1 MHARLIRWALSG
13 AFLSSLAL
21 SGACSVVT
29 PLPLTPIQII
39 EGTWPAKAPVVATA
53 SARAHTV
60 AGDVFAYKALK
71 FAITR
76 ASKDRWEFI
85 PADSAVIVQHR
96 TDTTEPKPVLTVQ
109 LLGLPADLDTALAKA
124 KEELEATGAKVTVG
138 TRKVSGVDGVL
149 WTFDQ
154 KDAESAAAPETHG
167 ERIYVAIPV
176 EGVQILAIIQSQTAT
191 TEYAAH
197 EADFDAMIDSII
209 LPGTQAAQ
217 AAFPDS

>member
-13 AFLSSLAL
+13 ASLSSLAL
-21 SGACSVVT
+21 LGACSVVT

-39 EGTWPAKAPVVATA
+39 EGTWPAKAPTVAVAA
-53 SARAHTV
+53 SRAHTV

-124 KEELEATGAKVTVG
+124 KAELEATGAKVTVG

-154 KDAESAAAPETHG
+154 KDAESEAAPETHG

-197 EADFDAMIDSII
+197 EADFEKMIDSII
-209 LPGTQAAQ
+209 LPGTQASQ